1 MSNGLGELHL
11 IPGLAPV
18 SSTGALYGDIINCK
32 NAHEVEALV
41 LAGAVGTS
49 QTITIEECDDVTP
62 TNSTAIAFNYQKSS
76 AVGTDTMNA
85 VTVATTAGTTMVAGT
100 LLRCFIDPD
109 ALSAGYPYVR
119 VKCTSSGTCLIATLY
134 IVRDRYP
141 SEIPASLI
149 A

>member
-1 MSNGLGELHL
+1 MGNGLGELHL

-18 SSTGALYGDIINCK
+18 SATGALYGDVINCK

-41 LAGAVGTS
+41 LAGVVGTS

-76 AVGTDTMNA
+76 AVGTDTMAA
-85 VTVATTAGTTMVAGT
+85 VTAATTSGTTMAAGT
-100 LLRCFIDPD
+100 LLRCFIDPN
-109 ALSAGYPYVR
+109 ALTAGYPYVR
-119 VKCTSSGTCLIATLY
+119 VKCTSSGTCLIACLY

-149 A
+149 T